1 MHGTPACSDD
11 SYRRGKGTCTCLAC
25 VPVSYSLSRPRWSNE
40 HPDEHLPGPGTS
52 STTHLLLKLSTPSV
66 STPHGTISNPDALT
80 VDPRVSVANNGGD
93 EHQSVTGSNE
103 AIPMAGG
110 GVATLAGG
118 GSWVALD
125 FGVEVSV
132 LATVIL

>member
-1 MHGTPACSDD
+1 MHLSGLRPCFL
-11 SYRRGKGTCTCLAC
+11 LAFAAPL
-25 VPVSYSLSRPRWSNE
+25 VERASGRAP
-40 HPDEHLPGPGTS
+40 PGPWDQFNYAPASKTVYPKRIH
-52 STTHLLLKLSTPSV
+52 ST
-66 STPHGTISNPDALT
+66 HGTISNPDALT

-132 LATVIL
+132 LATAIL